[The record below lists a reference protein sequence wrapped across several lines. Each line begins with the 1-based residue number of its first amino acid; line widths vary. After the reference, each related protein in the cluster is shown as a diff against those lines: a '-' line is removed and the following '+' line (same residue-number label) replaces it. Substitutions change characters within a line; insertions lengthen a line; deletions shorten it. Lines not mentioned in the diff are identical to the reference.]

1 MLKSYE
7 CSSENSEKNITL
19 TKWKYNDNIF
29 LQTIWLFLKHLD
41 VVNRTSTLCLEYVN
55 KCFVSNWSFQQ
66 TCNFTSVITYS
77 LLMGNDEVFL
87 RQIFIIILG
96 LSQKIKI
103 TSKKHF
109 SSECVQP
116 TQNQFFGPYW
126 IAICQLYLVL
136 RIWRQ
141 VNYVLE

>member
-41 VVNRTSTLCLEYVN
+41 VVNQNSTICLEYVN
-55 KCFVSNWSFQQ
+55 KCFVSNVSFQQ

-103 TSKKHF
+103 TSKNIFLRNVFNQRKTNF
-109 SSECVQP
+109 SDLIGLQYANSTWSSE
-116 TQNQFFGPYW
+116 
-126 IAICQLYLVL
+126 
-136 RIWRQ
+136 
-141 VNYVLE
+141 

>member
-103 TSKKHF
+103 TSKNIFLRNVFNQRKTNF
-109 SSECVQP
+109 SDLIGLQYANSTWSSEHED
-116 TQNQFFGPYW
+116 
-126 IAICQLYLVL
+126 
-136 RIWRQ
+136 R
-141 VNYVLE
+141 